1 MRSKRQ
7 KRVADQIREIL
18 SELLTFEVSDPRL
31 TSVTVMDVDIDRE
44 LMYADVYVSSFEG
57 EDSRETIIGALE
69 SAGGYLRRE
78 LGSRMR
84 MQHTPTLRFK
94 WDESLDYGD
103 RIENLLG
110 SLDITPPDEPDSGNE
125 PK

>member
-44 LMYADVYVSSFEG
+44 LMYAEVYVSSFEG
-57 EDSRETIIGALE
+57 EDSREVVLGALE
-69 SAGGYLRRE
+69 SAGGFLRRE

-84 MQHTPTLRFK
+84 TQHTPTLRFK
-94 WDESLDYGD
+94 WDESLEYGN

-110 SLDITPPDEPDSGNE
+110 SLDITPPDESDSGNE